1 MLGTTLRGEQVV
13 QVCEPCEKHL
23 LAPDGM
29 MVPLHREPLP
39 RDGVVGLSQQG
50 ARRRHLQICKDDIP
64 ACLLVLKP
72 VPHTCVVG
80 RSSHGGNAVRKAAS
94 PLPERK
100 HPQALALSC
109 PQPHGVQLRVWPGGQ
124 ATR

>member
-1 MLGTTLRGEQVV
+1 MLGTMLRGEQVV
-13 QVCEPCEKHL
+13 QVCEPCEKRL

-29 MVPLHREPLP
+29 MAPLHREPLP

-50 ARRRHLQICKDDIP
+50 ARRRRLWICQDDIP
-64 ACLLVLKP
+64 AYLLVLKP

-80 RSSHGGNAVRKAAS
+80 RSSHSGNAVRKAAS
-94 PLPERK
+94 PLPEPK

-109 PQPHGVQLRVWPGGQ
+109 PQPHGVQLRV
-124 ATR
+124 